1 MPQLIK
7 KYLWQHWIAI
17 ASCLLKEGQKGHK
30 IQKLQ
35 QEIPETQFSRS
46 ASLVNFSCCA
56 SWAQTRAEIGKGDF
70 GFERLNRIQTN
81 LAKGYIILDTHLSG
95 YPIFNQMR
103 CYARHFWRSWE
114 LNMTDALFRVNFPIP
129 ENLVF
134 ISGSTGGVSYPY
146 QSVYHSGHPGA
157 LRHHGYAARS
167 SSEDATWCNHFHFK
181 STQLTTLNHW
191 RGDATNTFC
200 WTHFH
205 KSIASI
211 FVAYAIFPFNT
222 IPINP

>member
-46 ASLVNFSCCA
+46 ASLANFSCCA

-81 LAKGYIILDTHLSG
+81 LAKGYIILDTQFSG

-146 QSVYHSGHPGA
+146 QSVYHSGHPETPW
-157 LRHHGYAARS
+157 LRCTKFQRRCNMMQSFSFQKYTTHNSQSLEG
-167 SSEDATWCNHFHFK
+167 WCNEYF
-181 STQLTTLNHW
+181 LLN
-191 RGDATNTFC
+191 
-200 WTHFH
+200 
-205 KSIASI
+205 SLS
-211 FVAYAIFPFNT
+211 
-222 IPINP
+222 